1 MERAINYPNP
11 AFETVDDPPDPRPN
25 LLVRPATTWAVTM
38 SPTSE
43 FQGYYHSLSNFEL
56 ESIALRESA
65 TLPPQALV
73 ALRKEMN
80 QRGLSGLLRQGVE
93 AQVRRWT
100 KSDFATFIEQ
110 YRHRP
115 CPRCGVQ
122 GKRLNGVV
130 AAVARGF
137 IVTSILRTK
146 LVIGCANCINA
157 ELTRLSKQ
165 SVLFGWWGIPW
176 GPARTVRALAVN
188 SKAKTAAASAAPTV
202 ELWNYIAS
210 NVVEIAVDTRST
222 YRPVH

>member
-1 MERAINYPNP
+1 MERAIDYPNLV
-11 AFETVDDPPDPRPN
+11 FETVDDPPDPRPN
-25 LLVRPATTWAVTM
+25 LLIRPAMTWALTM
-38 SPTSE
+38 SPASE

-56 ESIALRESA
+56 ESIALSESA

-73 ALRKEMN
+73 ALRKEMD
-80 QRGLSGLLRQGVE
+80 QRGLSGAIRRGIE

-100 KSDFATFIEQ
+100 KADLATFIEQ

-137 IVTSILRTK
+137 IVTSIIRTK
-146 LVIGCANCINA
+146 LVIGCSGCINA
-157 ELTRLSKQ
+157 ELARLSRQ
-165 SVLFGWWGIPW
+165 SVLFGWLGIPW
-176 GPARTVRALAVN
+176 GLVHTVRALAVN
-188 SKAKTAAASAAPTV
+188 SKAKAAAASATPTA

-222 YRPVH
+222 YRAVY

>member
-1 MERAINYPNP
+1 MERAIDYPNLVY
-11 AFETVDDPPDPRPN
+11 ETVDDLPDPRLD
-25 LLVRPATTWAVTM
+25 LLIRPATTWTLTM
-38 SPTSE
+38 SPASE
-43 FQGYYHSLSNFEL
+43 FQGYYHSLSSFEL

-73 ALRKEMN
+73 ALRKEMD
-80 QRGLSGLLRQGVE
+80 QRGLSGSIRRGIE
-93 AQVRRWT
+93 AQVRQWN
-100 KSDFATFIEQ
+100 KADLAAFIDQ
-110 YRHRP
+110 YRRRP

-137 IVTSILRTK
+137 IVISFIRTK
-146 LVIGCANCINA
+146 LVVGCSSCINA
-157 ELTRLSKQ
+157 ELARLSKQ

-176 GPARTVRALAVN
+176 GPVHTMRALAVN
-188 SKAKTAAASAAPTV
+188 SKAKTAAASAAPTA

-222 YRPVH
+222 YRTVL

>member
-1 MERAINYPNP
+1 
-11 AFETVDDPPDPRPN
+11 
-25 LLVRPATTWAVTM
+25 M
-38 SPTSE
+38 SLASE
-43 FQGYYHSLSNFEL
+43 FQGYYHSLTNLEL

-122 GKRLNGVV
+122 GKRLKGVV

-176 GPARTVRALAVN
+176 GPARTVRALAVT
-188 SKAKTAAASAAPTV
+188 SKAKTAAASAAPTA

-222 YRPVH
+222 YRAVH